1 MPVDH
6 AVTPLQRSRAGAT
19 AFFAINGILGF
30 SFVPRLAEIQ
40 TSLGL
45 DAAGLGLVLAFG
57 TAGGLV
63 VGPLAAPLVHRWG
76 AVPVASAVGLV
87 ALPSLVVMGWASAP
101 VVFAAAFFLFWAADA
116 VMDSAMNTR
125 ALEVEAAYG
134 RSIINGFHAW
144 WSLGSI
150 IGSVLGALSA
160 LAGIAL
166 GPFLTGLALL
176 AGGALTAVWISGT
189 GAVPEAVQSRNDHAD
204 GETHHLS
211 RRRALAM
218 MLGSGGGLLAA
229 FIMAAILVEDVPAR
243 WGSVYLTDRL
253 ADPGVWIVVTY
264 AALTTAM
271 TLGRFTGDRLV
282 DRFGEVRWIRW
293 SMAAVAVTMA
303 VALVV
308 GTPLAFVLAS
318 AVAGFGVATLFP
330 AAMRAAARLPGVT
343 PATGIALVTWFS
355 RIGFVISPLA
365 VGLIA
370 QGAGIRWGMSV
381 VVVAAV
387 LIIPIASA
395 SLRTRRA

>member
-1 MPVDH
+1 M
-6 AVTPLQRSRAGAT
+6 TPLQRSRVGAT

-40 TSLGL
+40 ARLGL
-45 DAAGLGLVLAFG
+45 DDAGLGIVLAIG

-76 AVPVASAVGLV
+76 AVPVASAVGLL
-87 ALPSLVVMGWASAP
+87 ALPPLVVMGWASVPA
-101 VVFAAAFFLFWAADA
+101 VFAIAFFFFWAADA
-116 VMDSAMNTR
+116 LMDSCMNTR

-150 IGSVLGALSA
+150 IGSALGALSA
-160 LAGIAL
+160 LAGISLGTFLSVLGILAAVAL
-166 GPFLTGLALL
+166 VT
-176 AGGALTAVWISGT
+176 VWAAGT
-189 GAVPEAVQSRNDHAD
+189 GAVPEGEQSRNDDAL

-211 RRRALAM
+211 RRRALAV
-218 MLGSGGGLLAA
+218 MLGSGGALLAA

-243 WGSVYLTDRL
+243 WGSVYLTERL
-253 ADPGVWIVVTY
+253 ADPGAWIAVTY
-264 AALTTAM
+264 IALTSAM

-282 DRFGEVRWIRW
+282 ERFGEVRWIRW
-293 SMAAVAVTMA
+293 SMAAVAVVMA

-308 GTPLAFVLAS
+308 GTPLAFVIAS
-318 AVAGFGVATLFP
+318 AVSGFGVATLVP
-330 AAMRAAARLPGVT
+330 AAMRAASRLPGVT
-343 PATGIALVTWFS
+343 PATGVALVTWFS

-370 QGAGIRWGMSV
+370 QGAGIAWGV
-381 VVVAAV
+381 GIVVVAAV
-387 LIIPIASA
+387 AIIPLAGA
-395 SLRTRRA
+395 ALRERVA

>member
-1 MPVDH
+1 M
-6 AVTPLQRSRAGAT
+6 TPLQRSRAGGT

-40 TSLGL
+40 SSLGL
-45 DAAGLGLVLAFG
+45 DAAGLGVVLAVG

-76 AVPVASAVGLV
+76 AVPVASAMGLL
-87 ALPSLVVMGWASAP
+87 ALPPLVIMGWATMP
-101 VVFAAAFFLFWAADA
+101 VVFAMAFFVFWAADA

-125 ALEVEAAYG
+125 ALEVEAVYG

-150 IGSVLGALSA
+150 IGSVLGAGSA
-160 LAGIAL
+160 LIGIPL

-176 AGGALTAVWISGT
+176 AGVALLTVWAAGT
-189 GAVPEAVQSRNDHAD
+189 GAVPEAVQSRNDHVS

-211 RRRALAM
+211 RRRAVTV
-218 MLGSGGGLLAA
+218 MLGSGGALLAA

-243 WGSVYLTDRL
+243 WSSVYLTDVL
-253 ADPGVWIVVTY
+253 ADPGAWIAVTY
-264 AALTTAM
+264 VALTGAM

-282 DRFGEVRWIRW
+282 DSIGEVRWIRW
-293 SMAAVAVTMA
+293 SMAAVAVSMGA
-303 VALVV
+303 ALIS
-308 GTPLAFVLAS
+308 GTPFAFVLAS

-330 AAMRAAARLPGVT
+330 AAMRAAAHLPGVT
-343 PATGIALVTWFS
+343 PAMGIAMVTWFS

-370 QGAGIRWGMSV
+370 QAAGIRWGMAV
-381 VVVAAV
+381 IVAAAL
-387 LIIPIASA
+387 LILPIAGA
-395 SLRTRRA
+395 SLRGRRA

>member
-1 MPVDH
+1 M
-6 AVTPLQRSRAGAT
+6 TSLQRSRVGAT

-30 SFVPRLAEIQ
+30 AFVPRLAEIQ
-40 TSLGL
+40 ARLGL
-45 DAAGLGLVLAFG
+45 DDAGLGVVLAIG

-76 AVPVASAVGLV
+76 AVPVASTVGLL
-87 ALPSLVVMGWASAP
+87 ALPPLVVMGWASVPA
-101 VVFAAAFFLFWAADA
+101 VFAIAFFFFWAADA
-116 VMDSAMNTR
+116 LMDSCMNTR

-150 IGSVLGALSA
+150 IGSALGALSA
-160 LAGIAL
+160 LAGISLGTFLSVLAVLAAVAL
-166 GPFLTGLALL
+166 VS
-176 AGGALTAVWISGT
+176 VWAAGT
-189 GAVPEAVQSRNDHAD
+189 GAVPEGEQSRNDHAS
-204 GETHHLS
+204 GETHQLS
-211 RRRALAM
+211 RRRALAVM
-218 MLGSGGGLLAA
+218 FGSGGALLAA

-253 ADPGVWIVVTY
+253 ADPGAWIAVTY
-264 AALTTAM
+264 IALTSAM

-282 DRFGEVRWIRW
+282 ERFGEVRWIRW
-293 SMAAVAVTMA
+293 SMAAVAVAMTA
-303 VALVV
+303 ALAV
-308 GTPLAFVLAS
+308 GTPLAFVVAS
-318 AVAGFGVATLFP
+318 AVSGFGVATLFP

-343 PATGIALVTWFS
+343 PATGVALVTWFS

-370 QGAGIRWGMSV
+370 QGAGIAWGLGI

-387 LIIPIASA
+387 AIIPLAGA
-395 SLRTRRA
+395 ALRGRVA

>member
-1 MPVDH
+1 M
-6 AVTPLQRSRAGAT
+6 TPLQRSRVGAT

-40 TSLGL
+40 STLGL
-45 DAAGLGLVLAFG
+45 DAAGLGVVLAIG
-57 TAGGLV
+57 TAGGLI
-63 VGPLAAPLVHRWG
+63 VGPVAAPLIHRWG
-76 AVPVASAVGLV
+76 AVPVASAVGLL
-87 ALPSLVVMGWASAP
+87 ALPPLIVMGWTSLPA
-101 VVFAAAFFLFWAADA
+101 VFALAFLLFWAADA

-125 ALEVEAAYG
+125 ALEIEAAYG

-160 LAGIAL
+160 LAGIPL

-176 AGGALTAVWISGT
+176 AGVALATVWIAGT
-189 GAVPEAVQSRNDHAD
+189 GAVPEGVQSRNDHAS

-211 RRRALAM
+211 RRRAVVM
-218 MLGSGGGLLAA
+218 MLGSGGALLAA

-264 AALTTAM
+264 AVLTSAM
-271 TLGRFTGDRLV
+271 TLGRFIGDGLV
-282 DRFGEVRWIRW
+282 ERFGEVRWIRW
-293 SMAAVAVTMA
+293 SMAAVAVSMA
-303 VALVV
+303 AALIL

-343 PATGIALVTWFS
+343 PATGVALVTWFS

-370 QGAGIRWGMSV
+370 QGAGIRWGMAV
-381 VVVAAV
+381 VVAAAV
-387 LIIPIASA
+387 LIIPLAKA
-395 SLRTRRA
+395 SLRERVA

>member
-1 MPVDH
+1 M
-6 AVTPLQRSRAGAT
+6 TSLQRSRVGAT

-30 SFVPRLAEIQ
+30 AFVPRLAEIQ
-40 TSLGL
+40 ASLGL
-45 DAAGLGLVLAFG
+45 DDAGLGFVLAVG

-63 VGPLAAPLVHRWG
+63 VGPLAAPLIHRWG
-76 AVPVASAVGLV
+76 AVPVASAVGLI
-87 ALPSLVVMGWASAP
+87 ALPFLVVMGWASAP
-101 VVFAAAFFLFWAADA
+101 AVFAVAFFFFWAADS

-150 IGSVLGALSA
+150 VGSALGALSA
-160 LAGIAL
+160 LAGIPL
-166 GPFLTGLALL
+166 GPFLMALSVIAGAALL
-176 AGGALTAVWISGT
+176 VVWAGGA
-189 GAVPEAVQSRNDHAD
+189 GAVPEGEQSRNDHAS

-211 RRRALAM
+211 RRRALAV
-218 MLGSGGGLLAA
+218 MLASGGALLAA

-253 ADPGVWIVVTY
+253 GDPGAWIAVTY
-264 AALTTAM
+264 VALTSAM

-282 DRFGEVRWIRW
+282 ERFGEVRWIRW
-293 SMAAVAVTMA
+293 SMAAVAIAMA
-303 VALVV
+303 AALVA
-308 GTPLAFVLAS
+308 GTPWAFVIAS
-318 AVAGFGVATLFP
+318 AVSGFGVATLFP
-330 AAMRAAARLPGVT
+330 AAMRAASRLPGVT

-370 QGAGIRWGMSV
+370 QGAGISWGVAIV
-381 VVVAAV
+381 VLAA
-387 LIIPIASA
+387 LAIIPLAGA
-395 SLRTRRA
+395 ALRERVA

>member
-1 MPVDH
+1 M
-6 AVTPLQRSRAGAT
+6 TSLQRSRAGAT

-30 SFVPRLAEIQ
+30 AFVPRLAEIQ
-40 TSLGL
+40 ARLGL
-45 DAAGLGLVLAFG
+45 DDAGLGVVLAIG

-76 AVPVASAVGLV
+76 AVPVASAVGLL
-87 ALPSLVVMGWASAP
+87 ALPPLVVMGWASVPA
-101 VVFAAAFFLFWAADA
+101 VFALAFFVFWAADA
-116 VMDSAMNTR
+116 LMDSCMNTR

-150 IGSVLGALSA
+150 IGSALGALSA

-166 GPFLTGLALL
+166 GTFLSILAVL
-176 AGGALTAVWISGT
+176 AAVALVIVWVAGT
-189 GAVPEAVQSRNDHAD
+189 GAVPEGEQSRNDHAS

-211 RRRALAM
+211 RRRALAVM
-218 MLGSGGGLLAA
+218 FGSGGALLAA

-253 ADPGVWIVVTY
+253 VDPGAWIAVTY
-264 AALTTAM
+264 IALTSAM

-282 DRFGEVRWIRW
+282 ERFGEVRWIRW
-293 SMAAVAVTMA
+293 SMAAVVIAMTA
-303 VALVV
+303 ALVV
-308 GTPLAFVLAS
+308 GTPLAFVIAS
-318 AVAGFGVATLFP
+318 AVSGFGVATLFP
-330 AAMRAAARLPGVT
+330 AAMRAASRLPGVT
-343 PATGIALVTWFS
+343 PATGVALVTWFS

-370 QGAGIRWGMSV
+370 QGAGIAWGLGI
-381 VVVAAV
+381 VVVAAMA
-387 LIIPIASA
+387 IIPLAGA
-395 SLRTRRA
+395 ALRERVA